1 MMGEKIELSNT
12 DWNSPICGGGG
23 CDYSHLEG
31 EIASYWAKYYADKL
45 NLEEYGDGEL
55 LNLKPVKKLSVEES
69 NKVFQAFEDGVLGN
83 TQMKTEEYF
92 RKLWSDINKVGFEK
106 EDSNHCIDTCNT
118 LIREEVKWWEERTDL
133 KSYKA
138 LKIPLLVEYHS
149 WDIIWRLCKYE
160 KLVAHPL
167 HNHASKKQVTLKK
180 NLPEKTTK
188 RSISLNLETMQFA
201 ELCEGFKRIGAIDNA
216 TSLSVFK
223 SYLNGSEINSVI
235 TPIKFKNHTYTS
247 VFIYLCEEYGLQAQK
262 EYFKWKEFFGIDP
275 KYAKKQVS
283 SFKNNHLGFPPYYH
297 QMREIIEGLGCKP
310 K

>member
-1 MMGEKIELSNT
+1 MNEELEGT
-12 DWNSPICGGGG
+12 TMDRNSPITGGSG
-23 CDYSHLEG
+23 CNYFSLTS
-31 EIASYWAKYYADKL
+31 EINSYYTQYYIDKL
-45 NLEEYGDGEL
+45 NITDEL
-55 LNLKPVKKLSVEES
+55 LF
-69 NKVFQAFEDGVLGN
+69 KVPTEKEDIEKHNALVQQLEDGVFENIYL
-83 TQMKTEEYF
+83 KTEEYF
-92 RKLWSDINKVGFEK
+92 RVLWETLKEVGFKEEK
-106 EDSNHCIDTCNT
+106 SDRCIDTCNT
-118 LIREEVKWWEERTDL
+118 LIREEVDWWKERTDL
-133 KSYKA
+133 KKYKA
-138 LKIPLLVEYHS
+138 LKIPFLVEYHS
-149 WDIIWRLCKYE
+149 WDVIWRLCKYE

-167 HNHASKKQVTLKK
+167 HNYASKRQSVLKR
-180 NLPEKTTK
+180 NLPEKTSK

-201 ELCEGFKRIGAIDNA
+201 KLCEGFKRIGAIDNA

-235 TPIKFKNHTYTS
+235 TPIKFKNHSYTS

-297 QMREIIEGLGCKP
+297 QMREIIEGIGCKP